1 MKFIASVILSLIATA
16 ALATGTHTTP
26 PPADPSTSATS
37 SSSSTSHGGN
47 AVATGGNAN
56 SSSGAISGSTS
67 GVKNSGNSSS
77 TAIGVGGTGGSVK
90 SSGNS
95 NVKTDNTNVGIN
107 EQGQHQGQ
115 SQAAISEQG
124 QQQSANNEGNS
135 LSVTNEAVRQAPSVA
150 QGSFAIAGCAAAGN
164 AGGSNKNGS
173 AFLGFGFTSSECY
186 LYLTAQAYAGLGQ
199 IETACA
205 IVNQTRAA
213 KRLVKL
219 GIKLPTCRY
228 EAPAPLPA
236 VDYATKADVN
246 EAVTRA
252 FKSAQKK

>member
-47 AVATGGNAN
+47 AVATGGNA
-56 SSSGAISGSTS
+56 SAGAISGSTS
-67 GVKNSGNSSS
+67 GVKNSGNS
-77 TAIGVGGTGGSVK
+77 
-90 SSGNS
+90 
-95 NVKTDNTNVGIN
+95 NVKADNTNVGIN
-107 EQGQHQGQ
+107 EQGQKQGQ

-186 LYLTAQAYAGLGQ
+186 LYLTAQAYAALGQ
-199 IETACA
+199 TETACA

-213 KRLVKL
+213 KRLVKQ
-219 GIKLPTCRY
+219 GIKLPPCRY
-228 EAPAPLPA
+228 EVPAPLPA
-236 VDYATKADVN
+236 ADLSKYATKEDVS